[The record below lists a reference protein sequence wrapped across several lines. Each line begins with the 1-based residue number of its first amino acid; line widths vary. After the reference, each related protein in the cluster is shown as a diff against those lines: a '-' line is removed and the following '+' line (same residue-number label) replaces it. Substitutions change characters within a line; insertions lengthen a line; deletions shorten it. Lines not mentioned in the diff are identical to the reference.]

1 MKVEERLQGL
11 SDALKLAE
19 KDIKRIENLTDLA
32 KDAISFVREQIE
44 FLQQRRWGEGRFPI
58 IEVRCEDCDG
68 TFYILSD
75 MVCYCPYCGSR
86 NTHICADVSVEVRYV
101 GEGGRDE

>member
-19 KDIKRIENLTDLA
+19 KDIERIENLTDLA
-32 KDAISFVREQIE
+32 KDAISFVRCQIE
-44 FLQQRRWGEGRFPI
+44 FLLQRRMCQERDGFPI
-58 IEVRCEDCDG
+58 IEVRCEDCDRI
-68 TFYILSD
+68 FYILSD

-86 NTHICADVSVEVRYV
+86 NTRICADVSVEARYV
-101 GEGGRDE
+101 DGGVK